1 MFYQSTAYQ
10 NESFSS
16 PIPRAESISVGFLL
30 IDEVCERTKLPAEVV
45 MELVSEGLLISYLSK
60 TTGKRYFS
68 EQSLIDLTSKI
79 TQGQS
84 KPQFQQPEL
93 VTISAEQVST
103 INSSPLAFT
112 PILSSV
118 DFSSVCNETID
129 LMPAKNDETLPST
142 QAPTIKHG
150 SKNKISPQEI
160 ASLNHQEICSFAARN
175 KQRLI
180 PLRCDRISCRGIKLE
195 IGRKS
200 FALVA
205 KSNSVRTVLLK
216 WYVSDTPTEHDIVES
231 IKSFHAVKNRLDTF
245 PDQATFNLHRKK
257 IEFLSDIF
265 TVYSKNHV
273 LLEHGEGSE
282 VDNRV
287 NAMMRLNLSQ
297 KYPVKLGGVT
307 KDYCILDMP
316 VSKLTKSVIK
326 SYLENFVH
334 ANGTHDRIVTY
345 LKAATNFCIENRLL
359 SNLESANFHEV
370 KKLGVE
376 RHVIIED
383 LDLEKILD
391 AISLHDCEQFMMFM
405 TLQMTGQCRTSEV
418 VRLRLADI
426 DFSTKKIKLTVKG
439 GRQVWASFPDEVFPV
454 LENYIAKLTN
464 QAPDAF
470 IFPSEKSSTGHRTNF
485 AYQWDKLRQ
494 ELNFFSLTPGGDIK
508 YQYRLHDFRETMVDR
523 LADLDRE
530 TISDLLNHT
539 SNHSIIS
546 YDKANPKRTKKA
558 AQLNGNRLY
567 N

>member
-1 MFYQSTAYQ
+1 MSYQSATYQ

-16 PIPRAESISVGFLL
+16 QTLRTERLSVGFLL
-30 IDEVCERTKLPAEVV
+30 IDEVCERTRLPAEVV
-45 MELVSEGLLISYLSK
+45 MELVSEGLLISYSSK

-68 EQSLIDLTSKI
+68 EQSLIDLPSKI
-79 TQGQS
+79 AQGQS
-84 KPQFQQPEL
+84 KPQFQQPDL
-93 VTISAEQVST
+93 VTISAEHVST

-118 DFSSVCNETID
+118 DISSACNETID
-129 LMPAKNDETLPST
+129 LMPAKNVETLPSA
-142 QAPTIKHG
+142 QAPTMKHE

-160 ASLNHQEICSFAARN
+160 ASLNHQEIRSRAARN

-180 PLRCDRISCRGIKLE
+180 PLRCDTIYCKSIKLE
-195 IGRKS
+195 VGEKS

-216 WYVSDTPTEHDIVES
+216 WDVSDTPTEHDLVET
-231 IKSFHAVKNRLDTF
+231 IKSFHAVKNKLGIF
-245 PDQATFNLHRKK
+245 PDQTTFNLHRKK
-257 IEFLSDIF
+257 IKLLSDIF

-273 LLEHGEGSE
+273 LLEYGERSG

-287 NAMMRLNLSQ
+287 NALMRLHLSQ
-297 KYPVKLGGVT
+297 KYPVMIGGVS
-307 KDYCILDMP
+307 KDVCILDLH
-316 VSKLTKSVIK
+316 VSKLTKSIIK
-326 SYLENFVH
+326 SYLENFAH

-359 SNLESANFHEV
+359 SHLESANFHEV

-439 GRQVWASFPDEVFPV
+439 GRQVWASFPYEVFPV

-470 IFPSEKSSTGHRTNF
+470 IFPSQKSSTGHRTNF

-494 ELNFFSLTPGGDIK
+494 ELNFFSHTPGGDIK

-546 YDKANPKRTKKA
+546 YDKANPTRTKKA

-567 N
+567 S